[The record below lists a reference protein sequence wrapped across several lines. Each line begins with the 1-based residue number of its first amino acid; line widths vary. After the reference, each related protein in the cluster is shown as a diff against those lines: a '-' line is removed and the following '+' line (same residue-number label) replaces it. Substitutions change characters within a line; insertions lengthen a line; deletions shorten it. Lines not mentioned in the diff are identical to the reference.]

1 MSGNLF
7 CCQKMKVWDNS
18 KVSLF
23 SKLSRNG
30 VLKISL
36 YYFTQNIQ
44 DTGIAGTQCE
54 CSISASVNWF
64 KGRPPSFQRD
74 LSTLFLQ
81 LSVMSLWCGLKSSLP
96 FTVFNNLIHQL
107 YLWTCVLWESAK
119 CYFGLILTLTA
130 AQNSKR
136 TLLEHGLSHSFW
148 VVFNA
153 IIHFFLSVKTI
164 FWKNT
169 EKTLCWIN
177 YKLVYYLAYL
187 GIYDIFI

>member
-1 MSGNLF
+1 
-7 CCQKMKVWDNS
+7 MKDWDNL

-64 KGRPPSFQRD
+64 KGRPPSFQKD

-96 FTVFNNLIHQL
+96 FILLNNLIQTPAL
-107 YLWTCVLWESAK
+107 LMNLWSVRK
-119 CYFGLILTLTA
+119 C
-130 AQNSKR
+130 KM
-136 TLLEHGLSHSFW
+136 LLLSHFDTFTWKRQLKIARGNYLSMDSGIVSEW
-148 VVFNA
+148 
-153 IIHFFLSVKTI
+153 FLMQ
-164 FWKNT
+164 
-169 EKTLCWIN
+169 
-177 YKLVYYLAYL
+177 
-187 GIYDIFI
+187 